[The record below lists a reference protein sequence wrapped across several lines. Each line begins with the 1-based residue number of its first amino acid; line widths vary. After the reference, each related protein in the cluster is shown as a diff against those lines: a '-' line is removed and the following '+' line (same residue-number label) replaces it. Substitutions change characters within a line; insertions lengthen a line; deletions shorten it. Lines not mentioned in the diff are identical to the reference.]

1 MLNLFNRKSRKQLEE
16 TIRILERK
24 VDIRDEFIDKIIHE
38 RNCLAEQ
45 NDELL
50 DSGLDLQMKV
60 LDLESK
66 IEKLEKPKKTRKK
79 GDK

>member
-60 LDLESK
+60 LDLEAK